1 MYPLGLSRILASFI
15 FLPIFFSFTNPST
28 NTSGKFVHI
37 YPTEEVSNMAQ
48 DILGYINQH
57 RQSLGLS
64 ALKLSDIESDQ
75 ANLHSQNMASGKIP
89 FSHDGFKKR
98 IKTISQKMGFVSASG
113 ENVAY
118 GIMTAKEVV
127 DTWLQSPEH
136 RKNIEGNYLLTG
148 IGVAK
153 NRRGVY
159 YFTEIFT
166 K

>member
-15 FLPIFFSFTNPST
+15 FLPILFSFTNPTT
-28 NTSGKFVHI
+28 NTQGTLVHYHSMEDI
-37 YPTEEVSNMAQ
+37 SNMAQ

-57 RQSLGLS
+57 RQSLGLN
-64 ALKLSDIESDQ
+64 ALKWSAIEAVQ
-75 ANLHSQNMASGKIP
+75 ANLHSKDMASGKIP
-89 FSHDGFKKR
+89 FSHDGFKNR
-98 IKTISQKMGFVSASG
+98 INNITQKMGFVSASG

-118 GIMTAKEVV
+118 GAMTAKEVV

-136 RKNIEGNYLLTG
+136 RKNIEGNYLFTG

-153 NRRGVY
+153 NSQGVY